1 LKRERFPRPERRLK
15 IFRPLPQSL
24 KRPLTVLVVVAW
36 MVQMG
41 FLLRATFRAS
51 PVALAADLARYG
63 SSAQWKGVYYRGEKI
78 GFTVGQTTA
87 TEDGYE
93 LREEGRLQMN
103 LLGATTAAHLTTV
116 ARVDREF
123 ALRSFSFTLDP
134 GTGPTEI
141 SGAVSGRRLDLRIRT
156 SGGERTEG
164 RELEAPPALQLNL
177 SRRLAAQGLREG
189 QRLLTHVF
197 DPATMKNAPLELRVE
212 RREVV
217 EAAGRPVPAFKVVS
231 RFAGITSASWITDV
245 GEVVREESPLGLVVV
260 KETPERAQALAVP
273 GKVQT
278 DMLEAAA
285 IVPRSP
291 RRIDDP
297 RAVRRL
303 RMRVTGI
310 DGFDPAELNGA
321 GQTLDGDVIEMRDA
335 RTLEPGPLDP
345 DRGRYIGPEAFL
357 ESDAPEIRTEAER
370 AVFEAKEPRA
380 RAERL
385 VRRVNALL
393 EKKPTVSLP
402 SALEVLRTRVG
413 DCNEHTALYVAL
425 ARAVGLPARI
435 AVGLVH
441 LHGAFYYHAWAEVYL
456 EENGRGLWLPVDP
469 TLNEFPADAT
479 HLRLARGGLEK
490 QAVILGLI
498 GKATITVLDLDLDPT
513 ATPVLVGAAASAGRP
528 FEIALPKRDG
538 TGPGCWSRPG
548 R

>member
-1 LKRERFPRPERRLK
+1 M
-15 IFRPLPQSL
+15 
-24 KRPLTVLVVVAW
+24 VLAW
-36 MVQMG
+36 VVQMG
-41 FLLRATFRAS
+41 FLLRATLRGS

-78 GFTVGQTTA
+78 GFAVGQTTP

-123 ALRSFSFTLDP
+123 ALRSFSFALDP

-141 SGAVSGRRLDLRIRT
+141 SGTVDGKNLDLRIRT
-156 SGGERTEG
+156 SRGERTE
-164 RELEAPPALQLNL
+164 RQTLDASPTLQLNL
-177 SRRLAAQGLREG
+177 SRRLAAQGLHEG
-189 QRLLTHVF
+189 QRIVTQVF
-197 DPATMKNAPLELRVE
+197 DPATMKNAPLEQVVE

-231 RFAGITSASWITDV
+231 HFAGITSSSWITDV
-245 GEVVREESPLGLVVV
+245 GEVVREESPMGLVVV
-260 KETPERAQALAVP
+260 KETAERAQTLAVP

-285 IVPRSP
+285 IVPKSP
-291 RRIDDP
+291 RRIDDA

-310 DGFDPAELNGA
+310 EGFDPAELNGA
-321 GQTLDGDVIEMRDA
+321 GQTLEGDEIDVRDA

-345 DRGRYIGPEAFL
+345 DRARYLGAEAFL
-357 ESDAPEIRTEAER
+357 ESDAPEIRAEAAR
-370 AVFEAKEPRA
+370 AVAGVQGVRA

-385 VRRVNALL
+385 VRHVNALV
-393 EKKPTVSLP
+393 EKKPTLSLP
-402 SALEVLRTRVG
+402 SALEVLHTRVG

-425 ARAVGLPARI
+425 ARATGIPARV

-456 EENGRGLWLPVDP
+456 VENGRGLWLPVDP

-479 HLRLARGGLEK
+479 HIRLSRGGLEK
-490 QAVILGLI
+490 QTVILGLI
-498 GKATITVLDLDLDPT
+498 GKATLTFVDLELDAT
-513 ATPVLVGAAASAGRP
+513 ATPVLVGAKTARP
-528 FEIALPKRDG
+528 FELALPKRDG
-538 TGPGCWSRPG
+538 TGPGCWSRPP